1 MEIIFFSLLFLSIYS
16 YSVYPAVVYILS
28 RLLVNSW
35 HKRDITPQTT
45 IIISVYNEETVIGEK
60 VKNTLSLGYPEESL
74 EIIVI
79 SDGSSDRTNE
89 IVSQFKDSR
98 LVLKAFSERAGKTA
112 CLNRVVPVAKGDIIL
127 FTDANS
133 IFPSDMLAKMVGN
146 FSDDQ
151 VGLVTG
157 WTKYSIPGET
167 EKAAGIYSRLE
178 MLTKY
183 YESMVSSSVGADGA
197 VFAVRKS
204 LYKPLLEQDINDFV
218 IPLHVISQNR
228 RVVLDPEVFCF
239 EEPAQGLKKE
249 YQRQV
254 RITNRTLS
262 AIRRNLS
269 FLNPFRFGFFS
280 FFLFSHKVLRFLV
293 PFFLLGAFLTN
304 LLLLSVSSFYLVL
317 FIFQVLFLVLLLSA
331 FLLGI
336 EERFLSFCKYFFL
349 TLSAQMVG
357 WKRMVSGTL
366 DTTWTPQRQSTK
378 QAEISQQ
385 EKEVWR

>member
-98 LVLKAFSERAGKTA
+98 LVLKAFPERAGKTA

-133 IFPSDMLAKMVGN
+133 MFPSDMLAKMVGN

-178 MLTKY
+178 MWTKHWESLT
-183 YESMVSSSVGADGA
+183 SSCVGADGA
-197 VFAVRKS
+197 IFAIRKT
-204 LYKPLLEQDINDFV
+204 LFKPLKDQDINDFV
-218 IPLHVISQNR
+218 IPLNVISQSK
-228 RVVLDPEVFCF
+228 RVVLDPEVYCF
-239 EEPAQGLKKE
+239 EEPSMDGIRE
-249 YQRQV
+249 FRRQS
-254 RITNRTLS
+254 RITNRTLR
-262 AIRRNLS
+262 AIWTNLG
-269 FLNPFRFGFFS
+269 FLNPCSYGLFS
-280 FFLFSHKVLRFLV
+280 FFLLSHKLLRFSV
-293 PFFLLGAFLTN
+293 PFFITGAFLIN
-304 LLLLSVSSFYLVL
+304 ILLLNVSNIYIAFFLIQIFL
-317 FIFQVLFLVLLLSA
+317 FG
-331 FLLGI
+331 LGI
-336 EERFLSFCKYFFL
+336 ADISGKMKGKLTNICKFFL
-349 TLSAQMVG
+349 ITLSAQFIG
-357 WKRMVSGTL
+357 WIRVFRGFP
-366 DTTWTPQRQSTK
+366 DTTWTPQR
-378 QAEISQQ
+378 
-385 EKEVWR
+385 